1 MEHLDTVNIIL
12 LASTAVLLICIGL
25 QYLAIRQEE
34 KSFKKVFKNL
44 DKSK

>member
-12 LASTAVLLICIGL
+12 LASTAVLVICIGL
-25 QYLAIRQEE
+25 QYLAIQQEE
-34 KSFKKVFKNL
+34 NSLKKVFKNL

>member
-1 MEHLDTVNIIL
+1 MEHLNEVNIIL
-12 LASTAVLLICIGL
+12 LASTAVLVICIGL